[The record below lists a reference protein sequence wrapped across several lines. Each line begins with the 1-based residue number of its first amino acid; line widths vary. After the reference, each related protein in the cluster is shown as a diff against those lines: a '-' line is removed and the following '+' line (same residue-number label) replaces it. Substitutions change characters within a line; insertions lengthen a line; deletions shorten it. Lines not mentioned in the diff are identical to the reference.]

1 MRKSSLIVLIV
12 LSACFLARSE
22 SWVMTITNSTRCI
35 PNADISASDAT
46 VLTNGMIVVQG
57 GYYTTG
63 VRVYMPTTS
72 GASTNTPT
80 HLSGLSTGADG
91 IPWLLCD
98 SSLGRKGVVAC
109 VLSGAAVHYNRKAAA
124 TTNCP
129 FTSKDTFDT
138 ERGDWRFIPLTNGTS
153 RVGFLE
159 L

>member
-1 MRKSSLIVLIV
+1 MRKVPLIVLIV
-12 LSACFLARSE
+12 LSVCLLARAE

-35 PNADISASDAT
+35 PNADISAGDAT
-46 VLTNGMIVVQG
+46 VLTNGMSVVQG

-63 VRVYMPTTS
+63 VRVYMPTIS
-72 GASTNTPT
+72 GTSTNTPT
-80 HLSGLSTGADG
+80 HLSGLATGADG
-91 IPWLLCD
+91 IGWLVCNAD
-98 SSLGRKGVVAC
+98 VGRNGVVAC
-109 VLSGAAVHYNRKAAA
+109 VLSGPAVHYNRKAAA

-138 ERGDWRFIPLTNGTS
+138 TRGDWRFIPLTNGTS